1 MFKNPAALAQVY
13 PTLVRQG
20 MLTLGS
26 ADVLRFLGRKLDG
39 RFTGEACTDL
49 KQRPEGTRLKH
60 RVNGNSVK
68 MYDKQGS
75 VLRVETTVNDPSQFK
90 SFRGTEADPQ
100 KKQWRT
106 MRKGIADLHRR
117 AEVSQSANERYLS
130 HLAAIDCPQTLDQA
144 LTPLAQSKTINRRRY
159 RGLRLLGSDDGQ
171 LLAAVARGEFAINGF
186 RNGDIR
192 ALLFGKDGDKT
203 QTRRRGGQVSR
214 KLALLRAHGLIKR
227 VAKTRRWLLT
237 EKGRHATTLLAAAK
251 HASAK
256 DLMKT
261 AA

>member
-1 MFKNPAALAQVY
+1 
-13 PTLVRQG
+13 
-20 MLTLGS
+20 
-26 ADVLRFLGRKLDG
+26 
-39 RFTGEACTDL
+39 
-49 KQRPEGTRLKH
+49 
-60 RVNGNSVK
+60 
-68 MYDKQGS
+68 
-75 VLRVETTVNDPSQFK
+75 
-90 SFRGTEADPQ
+90 
-100 KKQWRT
+100 
-106 MRKGIADLHRR
+106 
-117 AEVSQSANERYLS
+117 
-130 HLAAIDCPQTLDQA
+130 
-144 LTPLAQSKTINRRRY
+144 
-159 RGLRLLGSDDGQ
+159 

-192 ALLFGKDGDKT
+192 AILFGKDGDKT

-251 HASAK
+251 QASAK